1 MIRETRKKKCNSPSE
16 FFEVR
21 MLKKCYSLA
30 TRIYRKMPHN
40 RFFILI
46 RAAVI
51 YHVYNRFF
59 NLLGQKKKA
68 EIVEVKGMKMVY
80 NAYFPRWIFF
90 FNQWKIKDHEEPAF
104 SLFDSLVRGGMTV
117 LDIGASTGF
126 FTLKACRKV
135 GEKGQVFS
143 FEPDKRRFSILRR
156 NIELNNYNNVKIF
169 NLTIDC
175 QTHLDSFV
183 ETADVVAIDVEG
195 QEYCVLKGMNALLK
209 KSNIKLIVEVHP
221 KFISPDNHQKTYT
234 LLQKYGFK
242 LSFARAGD
250 NKFTSNR
257 QQIEGEKFYYLF
269 ATKRPP

>member
-126 FTLKACRKV
+126 FTLKACRTPVIAYDIPVVNDLVINGNNGYLVYPRDINQLSKRIV
-135 GEKGQVFS
+135 RILLNPALKEKLGKQGRELVEKRYTWKQATDRILSIICRLVFRS
-143 FEPDKRRFSILRR
+143 
-156 NIELNNYNNVKIF
+156 
-169 NLTIDC
+169 
-175 QTHLDSFV
+175 
-183 ETADVVAIDVEG
+183 
-195 QEYCVLKGMNALLK
+195 
-209 KSNIKLIVEVHP
+209 
-221 KFISPDNHQKTYT
+221 
-234 LLQKYGFK
+234 
-242 LSFARAGD
+242 
-250 NKFTSNR
+250 
-257 QQIEGEKFYYLF
+257 
-269 ATKRPP
+269 